1 MQNPIQYET
10 WRVTLKFHNIQ
21 NPVQYEI
28 EFKLF
33 SVCEVYPLGVS
44 HKIPN
49 PILLNKLQVCF
60 VFVRLLNKDVHYS
73 T

>member
-1 MQNPIQYET
+1 
-10 WRVTLKFHNIQ
+10 VKLGGVSLKFHNIQ
-21 NPVQYEI
+21 NPIQYEI

-33 SVCEVYPLGVS
+33 SVCEAYPLGVS

-49 PILLNKLQVCF
+49 PIVLSKLSSLFCIYEVTQQ
-60 VFVRLLNKDVHYS
+60 DVHYS